1 MRNHNLIIDGNYF
14 IYSRL
19 FVLPRQKAPTGFGES
34 SDIDMRFMS
43 TQGEM
48 DIFMRKLST
57 DFASE
62 LRKLKNITGRIIFTQ
77 DSKSWRKDL
86 FPTAEYK
93 ANREQD
99 SKIHWSNVH
108 KVVEEFTELLKEKG
122 VIIHRV
128 QGAEGDDLIY
138 AWTSA
143 LNSQGE
149 NCIVWSGDTDL
160 IQLVNYS
167 RSTDAYT
174 LWYDNTRSRLS
185 VYPGFQKYLEIKDGS
200 KKEEYEDIFNVD
212 NVLIISN
219 QVKEEIKHF
228 INTNKLETNEVFCD
242 EYILAKILTGDKSDN
257 IKSVYSVEKIGKT
270 GKPRTSRIN
279 DEKAK
284 SIVSTFKKRHGRFS
298 SMYLFEESYKTE
310 ILKLIASEMKLTKY
324 DDLLPNLELN
334 INLILLHSSTIPET
348 LQTIMFN
355 HIDSLLIESRKNEL
369 DIKNLL
375 SKESILNNTNYI
387 NSGYNKTQET
397 STNNSLF

>member
-19 FVLPRQKAPTGFGES
+19 FVLPRQKMPAEFGES
-34 SDIDMRFMS
+34 SSVDTRFMS
-43 TQGEM
+43 TEYEM
-48 DIFMRKLST
+48 AIFMRKLAM

-62 LRKLKNITGRIIFTQ
+62 LRKVKNITGRIVFTQ

-86 FPTAEYK
+86 FPDAEYK

-99 SKIHWSNVH
+99 SKIHWANVH
-108 KVVEEFTELLKEKG
+108 KVVEEFTEFLKERG

-143 LNSQGE
+143 LNSEGQ
-149 NCIVWSGDTDL
+149 NCIIWSGDTDL
-160 IQLVNYS
+160 MQLVNYN

-174 LWYDNTRSRLS
+174 IWYDNTRSKLA
-185 VYPGFQKYLEIKDGS
+185 VYPGFQKYLEIKDGT
-200 KKEEYEDIFNVD
+200 KQEEYDDIFNID

-219 QVKEEIKHF
+219 QIKQEIKTF
-228 INTNKLETNEVFCD
+228 ITTNNIEVNEIFCD
-242 EYILAKILTGDKSDN
+242 EYIFSKILAGDRGDN

-270 GKPRTSRIN
+270 GKPRTSKISE
-279 DEKAK
+279 EKSK

-298 SMYLFEESYKTE
+298 SMYLFDEFYKKE
-310 ILKLIASEMKLTKY
+310 ILKMIAAEMKLTSA
-324 DDLLPNLELN
+324 DELLPNLELN
-334 INLILLHSSTIPET
+334 TNLILLHSSTIPEA

-355 HIDSLLIESRKNEL
+355 HIDEFLVENKL

-375 SKESILNNTNYI
+375 SKESILQGTGYI
-387 NSGYNKTQET
+387 NDSNKQISKPGT
-397 STNNSLF
+397 SLF

>member
-19 FVLPRQKAPTGFGES
+19 FVLPRQKMPAEFGES
-34 SDIDMRFMS
+34 SSVDTRFMS
-43 TQGEM
+43 TEYEM
-48 DIFMRKLST
+48 AIFMRKLAM

-62 LRKLKNITGRIIFTQ
+62 LRKVKNITGRIVFTQ

-86 FPTAEYK
+86 FPDAEYK

-99 SKIHWSNVH
+99 SKIHWANVH
-108 KVVEEFTELLKEKG
+108 KVVEEFTEFLKERG

-143 LNSQGE
+143 LNSEGQ
-149 NCIVWSGDTDL
+149 NCIIWSGDTDL
-160 IQLVNYS
+160 MQLVNYN

-174 LWYDNTRSRLS
+174 IWYDNTRSKLA

-200 KKEEYEDIFNVD
+200 KQEEYDDIFNID

-219 QVKEEIKHF
+219 QIKQEIKTF
-228 INTNKLETNEVFCD
+228 ISTNNIEVNEIFCD
-242 EYILAKILTGDKSDN
+242 EYIFSKILAGDRGDN

-270 GKPRTSRIN
+270 GKPRTSKISE
-279 DEKAK
+279 EKSK

-298 SMYLFEESYKTE
+298 SMYLFDEFYKKE
-310 ILKLIASEMKLTKY
+310 ILKMIAAEMKLTSA

-334 INLILLHSSTIPET
+334 TNLILLHSSTIPET

-355 HIDSLLIESRKNEL
+355 HIDAFLVENKL
-369 DIKNLL
+369 DLKNLL
-375 SKESILNNTNYI
+375 SKESILQGTGYI
-387 NSGYNKTQET
+387 NQSNTQT
-397 STNNSLF
+397 TKPGTSLF

>member
-19 FVLPRQKAPTGFGES
+19 FVLPRQKMPAEFGES
-34 SDIDMRFMS
+34 SSVDNRFMS
-43 TQGEM
+43 TEYEM
-48 DIFMRKLST
+48 AIFMRKLAM

-62 LRKLKNITGRIIFTQ
+62 LRKVKNITGRIVFTQ

-86 FPTAEYK
+86 FPDAEYK

-99 SKIHWSNVH
+99 SKIHWANVH
-108 KVVEEFTELLKEKG
+108 KVVEEFTDFLKERG

-143 LNSQGE
+143 LNSEGQ
-149 NCIVWSGDTDL
+149 NCIIWSGDTDL
-160 IQLVNYS
+160 MQLVNYN

-174 LWYDNTRSRLS
+174 IWYDNTRSKLA
-185 VYPGFQKYLEIKDGS
+185 VYPGFQKYLEIKDGT
-200 KKEEYEDIFNVD
+200 KQEEYDDIFNID

-219 QVKEEIKHF
+219 QIKQEIKTF
-228 INTNKLETNEVFCD
+228 ISTNNIEVNEIFCD
-242 EYILAKILTGDKSDN
+242 EYIFSKILAGDRGDN

-270 GKPRTSRIN
+270 GKPRTSKISE
-279 DEKAK
+279 EKSK

-298 SMYLFEESYKTE
+298 SMYLFDEFYKKE
-310 ILKLIASEMKLTKY
+310 ILKMIAAEMKLTSA
-324 DDLLPNLELN
+324 DELLPNLELN
-334 INLILLHSSTIPET
+334 TNLILLHSSTIPEA

-355 HIDSLLIESRKNEL
+355 HIDAFIVENKL
-369 DIKNLL
+369 DLKNLL
-375 SKESILNNTNYI
+375 SKESILQGTGYI
-387 NSGYNKTQET
+387 NDSNKQISKPGT
-397 STNNSLF
+397 SLF

>member
-19 FVLPRQKAPTGFGES
+19 FVLPRQKMPAEFGES
-34 SDIDMRFMS
+34 SSVDTRFMS
-43 TQGEM
+43 TEYEM
-48 DIFMRKLST
+48 AIFMRKLAM

-62 LRKLKNITGRIIFTQ
+62 LRKVKNITGRIVFTQ

-86 FPTAEYK
+86 FPDAEYK

-99 SKIHWSNVH
+99 SKIHWANVH
-108 KVVEEFTELLKEKG
+108 KVVEEFTEFLKERG

-143 LNSQGE
+143 LNSEGQ
-149 NCIVWSGDTDL
+149 NCIIWSGDTDL
-160 IQLVNYS
+160 MQLVNYN

-174 LWYDNTRSRLS
+174 IWYDNTRSKLA
-185 VYPGFQKYLEIKDGS
+185 VYPGFQKYLEIKDGT
-200 KKEEYEDIFNVD
+200 KQEEYDDIFNID

-219 QVKEEIKHF
+219 QIKQEIKTF
-228 INTNKLETNEVFCD
+228 ISTNNIEVSEIFCD
-242 EYILAKILTGDKSDN
+242 EYIFSKILAGDRGDN

-270 GKPRTSRIN
+270 GKPRTSKISE
-279 DEKAK
+279 EKSK

-298 SMYLFEESYKTE
+298 SMYLFDEFYKKE
-310 ILKLIASEMKLTKY
+310 ILKMIAAEMKLTSA

-334 INLILLHSSTIPET
+334 TNLILLHSSTIPET

-355 HIDSLLIESRKNEL
+355 HIDEFLVENKL
-369 DIKNLL
+369 DLKNLL
-375 SKESILNNTNYI
+375 SKESILQGTGYI
-387 NSGYNKTQET
+387 NQSSTQT
-397 STNNSLF
+397 TKPGTSLF

>member
-19 FVLPRQKAPTGFGES
+19 FVLPRQKMPAEFGES
-34 SDIDMRFMS
+34 SSVDTRFMS
-43 TQGEM
+43 TEYEM
-48 DIFMRKLST
+48 AIFMRKLAM

-62 LRKLKNITGRIIFTQ
+62 LRKVKNITGRIVFTQ

-86 FPTAEYK
+86 FPDAEYK

-99 SKIHWSNVH
+99 SKIHWANVH
-108 KVVEEFTELLKEKG
+108 KVVEEFTEFLKERG

-143 LNSQGE
+143 LNSEGQ
-149 NCIVWSGDTDL
+149 NCIIWSGDTDL
-160 IQLVNYS
+160 MQLVNYN

-174 LWYDNTRSRLS
+174 IWYDNTRSKLA
-185 VYPGFQKYLEIKDGS
+185 VYPGFQKYLEIKDGT
-200 KKEEYEDIFNVD
+200 KQEEYDDIFNID

-219 QVKEEIKHF
+219 QIKQEIKTF
-228 INTNKLETNEVFCD
+228 ISTNNIEVSEIFCD
-242 EYILAKILTGDKSDN
+242 EYIFSKILAGDRGDN

-270 GKPRTSRIN
+270 GKPRTSKISE
-279 DEKAK
+279 EKSK

-298 SMYLFEESYKTE
+298 SMYLFDEFYKKE
-310 ILKLIASEMKLTKY
+310 ILKMIAAEMKLTSA

-334 INLILLHSSTIPET
+334 TNLILLHSSTIPET

-355 HIDSLLIESRKNEL
+355 HIDAFIVENKL
-369 DIKNLL
+369 DLKNLL
-375 SKESILNNTNYI
+375 SKESILQGTGYI
-387 NSGYNKTQET
+387 NQSNTQT
-397 STNNSLF
+397 TKPGTSLF